1 MPVTGW
7 GRRRHQGWE
16 LPPEGFMAGLADE
29 YHAWEWEN
37 TGTARPRAS
46 DLELPPSRLVS
57 YSPSSTPELEE

>member
-1 MPVTGW
+1 
-7 GRRRHQGWE
+7 
-16 LPPEGFMAGLADE
+16 MAGLADE